1 MKNKYL
7 LLFVCLL
14 IVFTSGC
21 GLAVKQI
28 ASTARGGYSDLLV
41 IKPVENLQGFSSIE
55 FKSFSSDINDK
66 ISSEL
71 LNDINNKVA
80 TELSKSG
87 FNKSGGKT
95 LIFSGSV
102 IHINSSLLS
111 KNIIVKVELIDKTTS
126 QSLGMA
132 NISGQAEGACSLK
145 AAASGIASGIINL
158 LNKYQIPS
166 EKKASYIMLQRFD
179 T

>member
-1 MKNKYL
+1 MKNKCL
-7 LLFVCLL
+7 LLFICLL

-21 GLAVKQI
+21 GLAAKQVVC
-28 ASTARGGYSDLLV
+28 TARGGYSDLLV
-41 IKPVENLQGFSSIE
+41 IKPVENLQGFFSIE

-80 TELSKSG
+80 TELSKNG

-95 LIFSGSV
+95 LILTGSV
-102 IHINSSLLS
+102 IHINSSFLS
-111 KNIIVKVELIDKTTS
+111 KNILVKVELIDKTTS

-132 NISGQAEGACSLK
+132 NISGQAEGACNLE
-145 AAASGIASGIINL
+145 AAASGIASGIISL

-166 EKKASYIMLQRFD
+166 EKKASYIMLQHFD